1 MYIKSM
7 FLGLLTAAFI
17 ILGTSVVYQKQVI
30 QIQSATIEYSLDAI
44 QAQEGLL
51 SILQTDQVYWK
62 KYRIPYQYLSLIR
75 QECNRLDLNL
85 DFMIALM
92 RVESNYNADATSHRD
107 ARGLMQVQWPTA
119 TDVDPSLT
127 SFWQLYTPEVNIRIG
142 AEYFR
147 YLLDRYS
154 GDYDCAAMAY
164 NYGPTRFDALWAG
177 GEYSTRYPDMIRGL
191 FQ

>member
-30 QIQSATIEYSLDAI
+30 QIQSMTIEYSLDVI
-44 QAQEGLL
+44 QGQQGLL

-75 QECNRLDLNL
+75 QECNRLDLDL
-85 DFMIALM
+85 DFMVALM
-92 RVESNYNADATSHRD
+92 RVESNYNANATSNRD

-119 TDVDPSLT
+119 TDVDSSLT

-147 YLLDRYS
+147 YLLDRYNEN
-154 GDYDCAAMAY
+154 YDRAAMAY
-164 NYGPTRFDALWAG
+164 NYGPARFDELWAE

-191 FQ
+191 LQ